1 MGALN
6 DIAIYLLQTGLGF
19 YLIIVML
26 RFIMQLVMAD
36 FYNPISQFVFKA
48 TQPLVGP
55 LQTILKPI
63 GRFDPASLTLAT
75 ALQIAGI
82 VLLLTLNNVTT
93 PNPVTLFLWGFVGA
107 LGLLV
112 KIYFYALLAT
122 IILSWISPGGSN
134 PAAYLLHQITE
145 PVMATVRSL
154 LPPMG
159 GLDFSP
165 IVVFILINIIEIALR
180 NIAQSIGL
188 FPALVIGL

>member
-75 ALQIAGI
+75 ALQIAVI

-145 PVMATVRSL
+145 PVMAPVRSL

-188 FPALVIGL
+188 FPALVIWL

>member
-26 RFIMQLVMAD
+26 RFIMQLVRAD

-48 TQPLVGP
+48 TQPIVGP

-63 GRFDPASLTLAT
+63 GRFDPASLTLAI

-82 VLLLTLNNVTT
+82 VLLLMLNNVAT

-107 LGLLV
+107 LGLLI

-145 PVMATVRSL
+145 PVMAPIRSL

-165 IVVFILINIIEIALR
+165 IVVFILINIVEITLR

>member
-26 RFIMQLVMAD
+26 RFIMQLVRAD

-48 TQPLVGP
+48 TQPIVGP

-63 GRFDPASLTLAT
+63 DRFDPASLTLAI

-82 VLLLTLNNVTT
+82 VLLLMLNNVAT

-107 LGLLV
+107 LGLLI

-145 PVMATVRSL
+145 PVMAPVRSL

-165 IVVFILINIIEIALR
+165 IVVFILINIVEITLR

>member
-6 DIAIYLLQTGLGF
+6 DIAIYLLQTGLDF
-19 YLIIVML
+19 YLIIMML
-26 RFIMQLVMAD
+26 RFIMQLVIAD

-63 GRFDPASLTLAT
+63 GRFDPASLTLAI

-82 VLLLTLNNVTT
+82 VVLLMLNNVTT

-134 PAAYLLHQITE
+134 PAAYLLHQMTE
-145 PVMATVRSL
+145 PVMAPVRSL

-165 IVVFILINIIEIALR
+165 IVVFILINIVEITLR

>member
-145 PVMATVRSL
+145 PVMAPVRSL

>member
-6 DIAIYLLQTGLGF
+6 DIAIYLLQTGLDF

-145 PVMATVRSL
+145 PVMAPVRSL

>member
-6 DIAIYLLQTGLGF
+6 DIAVYLLQTGLGF

-63 GRFDPASLTLAT
+63 GRFDPASFTLAI

-82 VLLLTLNNVTT
+82 VLLLMLNNVTT

-145 PVMATVRSL
+145 PVMAPVRSL

>member
-112 KIYFYALLAT
+112 KIYFYSLLAT

-145 PVMATVRSL
+145 PVMAPVRSL

>member
-107 LGLLV
+107 LGMLV

-145 PVMATVRSL
+145 PVMAPVRSL

>member
-26 RFIMQLVMAD
+26 RFIMQLVRAD

-48 TQPLVGP
+48 TQPIVGS

-63 GRFDPASLTLAT
+63 GRFDPASLTLAI
-75 ALQIAGI
+75 AIQIAGI
-82 VLLLTLNNVTT
+82 VLLLMLNNVAT

-107 LGLLV
+107 LGLLI

-145 PVMATVRSL
+145 PVMAPIRSL

-165 IVVFILINIIEIALR
+165 IVVFILINIVEITLR

>member
-26 RFIMQLVMAD
+26 RFIMQLVRAD

-48 TQPLVGP
+48 TQPIVGP

-63 GRFDPASLTLAT
+63 DRFDPASLTLAI

-82 VLLLTLNNVTT
+82 VLLLMLNNVAT

-107 LGLLV
+107 LGLLI

-145 PVMATVRSL
+145 PVMAPVRSL

-165 IVVFILINIIEIALR
+165 IVVFILINIVENTLQ

-188 FPALVIGL
+188 

>member
-26 RFIMQLVMAD
+26 RFIMQLVRAD

-63 GRFDPASLTLAT
+63 GRFDPASLTLAI

-82 VLLLTLNNVTT
+82 VLLLMLNNVAT

-107 LGLLV
+107 LGLLI

-145 PVMATVRSL
+145 PVMAPVRSL

-165 IVVFILINIIEIALR
+165 IVVFILINIVEITLR

>member
-19 YLIIVML
+19 YLIIMML
-26 RFIMQLVMAD
+26 RFIMQLVRAD

-63 GRFDPASLTLAT
+63 GRFDPASLTLAI

-82 VLLLTLNNVTT
+82 VLLLMLNNVAT

-107 LGLLV
+107 LGLLI

-145 PVMATVRSL
+145 PVMAPIRSL

-165 IVVFILINIIEIALR
+165 IVVFILINIVEITLR

>member
-1 MGALN
+1 MGAMN

-26 RFIMQLVMAD
+26 RFIMQLVRAD

-63 GRFDPASLTLAT
+63 GRFDPASLTLAI

-82 VLLLTLNNVTT
+82 VLLLMLNNVAT

-107 LGLLV
+107 LGLLI

-145 PVMATVRSL
+145 PVMAPIRSL

-165 IVVFILINIIEIALR
+165 IVVFILINIVEITLR

>member
-63 GRFDPASLTLAT
+63 GRFDPASLMLAT

-145 PVMATVRSL
+145 PVMAPVRSL

>member
-26 RFIMQLVMAD
+26 RFIMQLVRAD

-48 TQPLVGP
+48 TQPIVGP

-63 GRFDPASLTLAT
+63 GRFDPASLTLAI
-75 ALQIAGI
+75 ALQITGI
-82 VLLLTLNNVTT
+82 AFLSNVAL
-93 PNPVTLFLWGFVGA
+93 PNPITLFLWGFVGA
-107 LGLLV
+107 LGLLI

-145 PVMATVRSL
+145 PVMAPVRSL

-165 IVVFILINIIEIALR
+165 IVVFILINIVEITLR

>member
-26 RFIMQLVMAD
+26 RFIMQLVRAD

-48 TQPLVGP
+48 TQPIVGP

-63 GRFDPASLTLAT
+63 GRFDPASLTLAI
-75 ALQIAGI
+75 ALQITGI
-82 VLLLTLNNVTT
+82 AFLSNVAL
-93 PNPVTLFLWGFVGA
+93 PNPITLFLWGFVGA
-107 LGLLV
+107 LGLLI

-145 PVMATVRSL
+145 PVMAPVRSL

-165 IVVFILINIIEIALR
+165 IVVFILINIVENTLQ

-188 FPALVIGL
+188 

>member
-26 RFIMQLVMAD
+26 RFIMQLVRAD
-36 FYNPISQFVFKA
+36 FFNPISQFVFKA
-48 TQPLVGP
+48 TQPIVGP

-63 GRFDPASLTLAT
+63 GRFDPASLTLAI

-82 VLLLTLNNVTT
+82 VLLLMLNNVAT

-107 LGLLV
+107 LGLLI

-145 PVMATVRSL
+145 PVMAPVRSL

-165 IVVFILINIIEIALR
+165 IVVFILINIVEITLR

>member
-19 YLIIVML
+19 YLIIMML

-48 TQPLVGP
+48 TQPLVRP

-63 GRFDPASLTLAT
+63 GRFDPASLTLAI

-82 VLLLTLNNVTT
+82 VLLLLLNNVTT

-145 PVMATVRSL
+145 PVMAPVRSL

-165 IVVFILINIIEIALR
+165 IVVFILINIVEITLR

>member
-63 GRFDPASLTLAT
+63 GRFDPASFTLAI

-145 PVMATVRSL
+145 PVMAPVRSL

-165 IVVFILINIIEIALR
+165 IVVFILINIVEITLR

>member
-26 RFIMQLVMAD
+26 RFIMQLVRAD

-48 TQPLVGP
+48 TQPIVGP

-63 GRFDPASLTLAT
+63 GRFDPASLTLAI

-82 VLLLTLNNVTT
+82 VLLLMLNNVAT

-107 LGLLV
+107 LGLLI

-145 PVMATVRSL
+145 PVMAPVRSL

-165 IVVFILINIIEIALR
+165 IVVFILINIVEITLR

>member
-19 YLIIVML
+19 YLIIMML

-63 GRFDPASLTLAT
+63 GRFDPASLTLAI

-82 VLLLTLNNVTT
+82 VLLLMLNNVAT

-107 LGLLV
+107 LGLLI

-145 PVMATVRSL
+145 PVMAPVRSL

-165 IVVFILINIIEIALR
+165 IVVFILINIVEITLR

>member
-6 DIAIYLLQTGLGF
+6 DIAVYLLQTGLGF

-63 GRFDPASLTLAT
+63 GRFDPASFTLAIS
-75 ALQIAGI
+75 LQIAGI
-82 VLLLTLNNVTT
+82 VLLLMLNNVTT

-145 PVMATVRSL
+145 PVMAPVRSL

>member
-145 PVMATVRSL
+145 PVMAPVRSL

-180 NIAQSIGL
+180 NIAESIGL

>member
-19 YLIIVML
+19 YLIIMML
-26 RFIMQLVMAD
+26 RFIMQLVRAD

-63 GRFDPASLTLAT
+63 GRFDPASLTLAI

-82 VLLLTLNNVTT
+82 VLLLMLNNVAT

-107 LGLLV
+107 LGLLI

-145 PVMATVRSL
+145 PVMAPVRSL

-165 IVVFILINIIEIALR
+165 IVVFILINIVEITLR

>member
-26 RFIMQLVMAD
+26 RFIMQLVRAD

-48 TQPLVGP
+48 TQPIVGP

-63 GRFDPASLTLAT
+63 GRFDPASLTLAI

-82 VLLLTLNNVTT
+82 VLLLMLNNVTT

-145 PVMATVRSL
+145 PVMAPVRSL

-165 IVVFILINIIEIALR
+165 IVVFILINIIEITLR

>member
-19 YLIIVML
+19 YLIIMML

-63 GRFDPASLTLAT
+63 GRFDPASLTLAI

-82 VLLLTLNNVTT
+82 VVLLMLNNVTT

-134 PAAYLLHQITE
+134 PAAYLLHQMTE
-145 PVMATVRSL
+145 PVMAPVRSL

-165 IVVFILINIIEIALR
+165 IVVFILINIVEITLR

>member
-48 TQPLVGP
+48 TQPIVGP

-63 GRFDPASLTLAT
+63 GRFDPASLTLAI

-82 VLLLTLNNVTT
+82 VLLLMLNNVAT

-107 LGLLV
+107 LGLLI

-145 PVMATVRSL
+145 PVMAPIRSL

-165 IVVFILINIIEIALR
+165 IVVFILINIVEITLR

>member
-6 DIAIYLLQTGLGF
+6 DIAVYLLQTGLGF

-63 GRFDPASLTLAT
+63 GRFDPASLTLAI

-82 VLLLTLNNVTT
+82 VLLLMLNNVTT

-145 PVMATVRSL
+145 PVMAPVRSL

>member
-6 DIAIYLLQTGLGF
+6 DIAVYLLQTGLGF

-63 GRFDPASLTLAT
+63 GRFDPASFTLAI

-82 VLLLTLNNVTT
+82 VLLLMLNNVTT

-145 PVMATVRSL
+145 PVMAPVRSL

-165 IVVFILINIIEIALR
+165 IVVFILINIVEITLR

>member
-145 PVMATVRSL
+145 PVMAPVRSL

-165 IVVFILINIIEIALR
+165 IVVFILINIVEITLR

>member
-26 RFIMQLVMAD
+26 RFIMQLVGAD

-48 TQPLVGP
+48 TQPIVGP

-63 GRFDPASLTLAT
+63 GRFDPASLTLAI

-82 VLLLTLNNVTT
+82 VLLLMLNNVAT

-107 LGLLV
+107 LGLLI

-122 IILSWISPGGSN
+122 IILSWISPSGSN

-145 PVMATVRSL
+145 PVMAPVRSL

-165 IVVFILINIIEIALR
+165 IVVFILINIVEITLR

>member
-93 PNPVTLFLWGFVGA
+93 PNPVTLFLWGLVGA

-145 PVMATVRSL
+145 PVMAPVRSL

>member
-1 MGALN
+1 M
-6 DIAIYLLQTGLGF
+6 
-19 YLIIVML
+19 
-26 RFIMQLVMAD
+26 
-36 FYNPISQFVFKA
+36 
-48 TQPLVGP
+48 
-55 LQTILKPI
+55 
-63 GRFDPASLTLAT
+63 
-75 ALQIAGI
+75 
-82 VLLLTLNNVTT
+82 
-93 PNPVTLFLWGFVGA
+93 FVGA

-145 PVMATVRSL
+145 PVMAPVRSL

>member
-82 VLLLTLNNVTT
+82 VFLLTLNNVTT

-145 PVMATVRSL
+145 PVMAPVRSL

>member
-26 RFIMQLVMAD
+26 RFIMQLVRAD

-63 GRFDPASLTLAT
+63 GRFDPASLTLAI

-82 VLLLTLNNVTT
+82 VLLLMLNNVAT

-107 LGLLV
+107 LGLLI

-145 PVMATVRSL
+145 PVMAPIRSL

-165 IVVFILINIIEIALR
+165 IVVFILINIVEITLR